1 MNVLVMYEASGVV
14 REAFRKAGHNA
25 WSLDI
30 EPAADASPFHYQCD
44 AEEAMSAIERHEYFL
59 GKLGLLIAHPMCTY
73 VTTSAAWAYKD
84 PDYERYPENGYHLK
98 FGPEV
103 VTGEARRKLRDE
115 ALLNMQRILRLPV
128 PYIAMENPGRGF
140 FNRIEKPTQ
149 IIHPYEFGHDASKAT
164 GLWLRGLPPL
174 RPTEMVPPAYY
185 HEGKPRWSNQAPCG
199 APKAPPSKDRWR
211 DRSETYQ
218 GIADAMADQWGAS

>member
-1 MNVLVMYEASGVV
+1 MYEASGVV
-14 REAFRKAGHNA
+14 REAFRNAGHNA

-30 EPAADASPFHYQCD
+30 EPAADGSPFHFQMD
-44 AEEAMSAIERHEYFL
+44 AGEAMSEIEGDEQHWDMV
-59 GKLGLLIAHPMCTY
+59 IAHPMCTY

-84 PDYERYPENGYHLK
+84 PDYDRFPDNGYHLK
-98 FGPEV
+98 FGADV
-103 VTGEARRKLRDE
+103 VTGSARRALRAK
-115 ALLNMQRILRLPV
+115 ALLNMQRILKLPV

-149 IIHPYEFGHDASKAT
+149 IINPYEFGHDASKAT

-185 HEGKPRWSNQAPCG
+185 HDGKPRWSNQSPCG

-218 GIADAMADQWGAS
+218 GIAEAMAAQWK